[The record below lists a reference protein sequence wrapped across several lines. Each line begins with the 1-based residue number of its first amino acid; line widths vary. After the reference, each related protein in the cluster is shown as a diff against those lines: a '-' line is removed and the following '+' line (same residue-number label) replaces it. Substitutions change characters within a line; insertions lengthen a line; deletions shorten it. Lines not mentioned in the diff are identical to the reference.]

1 MENEIMNKLAVIE
14 AKVNRLDRT
23 INGNGQPGL
32 AQKIENEI
40 TERYRLVDKIGS
52 ITEDFNNH
60 IAFHDTNKQDWKW
73 LLALLC
79 AIAAAV
85 ASWIKQKGNSK
96 MKKCGEKTEVYS
108 RVCGYFRP
116 VSNWNKGKQEE
127 FKERKLFKIAK

>member
-40 TERYRLVDKIGS
+40 TERYRIVDKIES
-52 ITEDFNNH
+52 IAEDFNNH

-85 ASWIKQKGNSK
+85 ASWIK
-96 MKKCGEKTEVYS
+96 
-108 RVCGYFRP
+108 
-116 VSNWNKGKQEE
+116 
-127 FKERKLFKIAK
+127 